1 MNEAPR
7 GIRPHIVILGR
18 CNVGKSTLINALC
31 GQEIALVSAQAG
43 TTTDP
48 VYKSMELLPY
58 GPVVFVDTAGLDD
71 ESILGQE
78 RVKLTERAIRKA
90 DLALLVLEHPSLN
103 DVEQK
108 MLQTL
113 KKKTIPTLLVVNVF
127 NEIVPEMPE
136 IPKMSEIPEM
146 SEMSKI
152 PELPKIPEGFIIVN
166 AKSGTGIRPL
176 RETMAALL
184 QRTYD
189 DLPLVRDLLR
199 DDAPV
204 VLVTPIDSAA
214 PKGRLILP
222 QVQMLRDIL
231 DGGCPVSVCRE
242 TELKKTLEQLAKKP
256 QLVIT
261 DSQVFKLVAEI
272 VPLDI
277 PLTSFSILMARYKGN
292 IPQLLEG
299 AKAIDSLTPGDKVLI
314 AEACTHHSQEDDI
327 GRVKIPRLLQAKVGG
342 PLDFTWVTGQD
353 FSVDLQR
360 YKLIV
365 HCGGCMI
372 NRKEMLSR
380 LHDAADAGIPIVNYG
395 MLLAHLNGILER
407 SLQILLNSQE

>member
-1 MNEAPR
+1 MHDTPR
-7 GIRPHIVILGR
+7 AIRPHIVILGR
-18 CNVGKSTLINALC
+18 CNVGKSTLINGLC

-78 RVKLTERAIRKA
+78 RTRLTERAIRKA
-90 DLALLVLEHPSLN
+90 DLALLVLDQPELTPL
-103 DVEQK
+103 EAA

-113 KKKTIPTLLVVNVF
+113 EKREIPTLRVLNIF
-127 NEIVPEMPE
+127 SENVPE
-136 IPKMSEIPEM
+136 S
-146 SEMSKI
+146 S
-152 PELPKIPEGFIIVN
+152 ELPEGYLAVN
-166 AKSGTGIRPL
+166 AKLGLKIRPL
-176 RETMAALL
+176 RETMASLL
-184 QRTYD
+184 IRTYD
-189 DLPLVRDLLR
+189 ELPLVRDLLKGN
-199 DDAPV
+199 APV

-231 DGGCPVSVCRE
+231 DGGCTAMVCRE
-242 TELKKTLEQLAKKP
+242 FELEVALQQLAEKP
-256 QLVIT
+256 QMVIT
-261 DSQVFKLVAEI
+261 DSQVFKLVAAL
-272 VPLDI
+272 VPDEI

-299 AKAIDSLTPGDKVLI
+299 VEALEALQPGDKVLI

-342 PLDFTWVTGQD
+342 PLDFTWTTGQD
-353 FSVDLQR
+353 FSGDLSA
-360 YKLIV
+360 YKLII
-365 HCGGCMI
+365 HCGACMI
-372 NRKEMLSR
+372 NRKEMLAR
-380 LHDAADAGIPIVNYG
+380 LHDAEEQGIPIVNYG

-407 SLQILLNSQE
+407 SLRVLKRPARI